1 MKVIFI
7 DNPHHEHFT
16 FFSEEDVIFFK
27 FLAKQKPHYIHIYAS
42 EVICI
47 FELYLKKKNHLASFW
62 YQFCCSIMNRT
73 KDMSNLQYVLSN

>member
-7 DNPHHEHFT
+7 DNLHHEHFP

-27 FLAKQKPHYIHIYAS
+27 FLAKQKPHYIQIYAS

-47 FELYLKKKNHLASFW
+47 FELYLKKK
-62 YQFCCSIMNRT
+62 II
-73 KDMSNLQYVLSN
+73 

>member
-7 DNPHHEHFT
+7 DNLHHEHFT
-16 FFSEEDVIFFK
+16 FFSEEDVIFSFK

-47 FELYLKKKNHLASFW
+47 FELYLKKKKEKKKKKKRKRKNKT
-62 YQFCCSIMNRT
+62 II
-73 KDMSNLQYVLSN
+73 